1 VEAVSLSPTDLK
13 RINSID
19 HAGIAAKGG
28 KNNPRNFKISD
39 RVGGVV
45 YGGL

>member
-1 VEAVSLSPTDLK
+1 MKA
-13 RINSID
+13 IIGID
-19 HAGIAAKGG
+19 HTGIAAKGS